1 MKHNNNKVNRELK
14 MDVFKKCYEYT
25 RAEDAIKKGLYP
37 YFTEIEKVEGNYVWV
52 NGKKIL
58 MVGSNNYL
66 GLFDDERIKVAAS
79 DAVKKYGSS
88 TCGSRFLNGT
98 YSLHVDIENKLAKF
112 MGKEEALTFSTGF
125 QTNLGVISA
134 VAGRNDVIII
144 DRMVHASIMDAVR
157 LSFADVV
164 KFKHNDM
171 ADLEAK
177 LQRLPEDKARII
189 IVDGVFSMEGD
200 MSNLPEIVKLA
211 KKYNTRLMVDDA
223 HGVGV
228 MGKNGRGTCEHFH
241 LVDEADLIMTTF
253 SKSFASLGGFVV
265 GKSKIIQ
272 YIKHNARSLIFS
284 ASITPAALGA
294 VHKALEII
302 RTEPERRERLWEIT
316 RIMNKELTAMGYHTG
331 NTETAI
337 IPVFIRD
344 EKRTFKLWYFLREFG
359 IFTNPVVAPGVPPED
374 ALIRTSFTATHT
386 DEDLEFILKGF
397 REGGKALGII

>member
-1 MKHNNNKVNRELK
+1 
-14 MDVFKKCYEYT
+14 MDIFKKCYEYT
-25 RAEDAIKKGLYP
+25 RAEDAKKMGLYP
-37 YFTEIEKVEGNYVWV
+37 YFTEIERVEGNYVWV

-66 GLFDDERIKVAAS
+66 GLFDDERIKAAAS
-79 DAVKKYGSS
+79 EAVKKYGSS

-98 YSLHVDIENKLAKF
+98 YSLHVEIEKKLAKF
-112 MGKEEALTFSTGF
+112 MNKEEALTFSTGF

-134 VAGRNDVIII
+134 VASRNDVIIL

-157 LSFADVV
+157 LSYADVV

-171 ADLEAK
+171 ADLEDK
-177 LQRLPEDKARII
+177 LQRLPRDKARII

-211 KKYNTRLMVDDA
+211 KKYNARLMVDDA

-228 MGKNGRGTCEHFH
+228 MGENGRGTCEHYH
-241 LVDEADLIMTTF
+241 VMDEVDLIMTTF

-265 GKSKIIQ
+265 GKSVIIQ

-302 RTEPERRERLWEIT
+302 QTEPQRRERLWEIT
-316 RIMNKELTAMGYHTG
+316 RIMNKELNAMGYHTG
-331 NTETAI
+331 NTESAI

-344 EKRTFKLWYFLREFG
+344 EEKTFKLWLFLRDFG
-359 IFTNPVVAPGVPPED
+359 IFTNPVVAPGVPPQD
-374 ALIRTSFTATHT
+374 AMIRISFTATHT
-386 DEDLEFILKGF
+386 DENLEFILKGF
-397 REGGKALGII
+397 YEGGKAIGII